1 MKINIIIYSILFLM
15 FFFVS
20 LTNAHNPFITKPD
33 KHHVAPEP
41 VFKSKLFVKI
51 IIWQNKLKEKMSYLV
66 RQAMATHSI
75 RPLFFL
81 IMAAFAYGAIHAA
94 GPGHGKAIALSY
106 VLSQR
111 PSYFHGMLFSNFMAL
126 SHGVSGIIFVLIIR
140 IILNTTVLD
149 NLESVTH
156 ITQIISYSI
165 IVCLGLGICINRIYM
180 LIKNKYGSGNRQKR
194 PCVNPVLSA
203 LVVGSIPCPG
213 VVMVMVFALSMDLI
227 VLGMMLG
234 LMITLGMALTI
245 SIVVII
251 AISGKVIS
259 FHMLTKKNEGENLL
273 EHCVEIFAGLSLL
286 ILGTLFLVAN
296 L

>member
-1 MKINIIIYSILFLM
+1 M
-15 FFFVS
+15 FFSVS
-20 LTNAHNPFITKPD
+20 LSNAQNPFITKPD
-33 KHHVAPEP
+33 KQYAASEP

-51 IIWQNKLKEKMSYLV
+51 IIWQNQLKEKMSCLV
-66 RQAMATHSI
+66 RQARATHSI

-81 IMAAFAYGAIHAA
+81 IMAAFAYGVIHAA

-126 SHGVSGIIFVLIIR
+126 SHGISGIIFVVIIQ
-140 IILNTTVLD
+140 IILNTTILN

-165 IVCLGLGICINRIYM
+165 IVCLGLGICINSIYI
-180 LIKNKYGSGNRQKR
+180 LIKNKIQYGLENRQKR

-213 VVMVMVFALSMDLI
+213 VVMVMTFALSMDLI
-227 VLGMMLG
+227 VLGMILG

-251 AISGKVIS
+251 AISGKIIS
-259 FHMLTKKNEGENLL
+259 FNMLTKKVESKNLL
-273 EHCVEIFAGLSLL
+273 ERCVEIFAGLALI
-286 ILGTLFLVAN
+286 ILGTLFLGAN